1 MRILHLSVLYP
12 PIIQGG
18 AERFAATL
26 AEEQAKRGHDVAVVT
41 LGRVAEP
48 PHEQN
53 GVLVH
58 RIAHGNLFWLH
69 DWPKYPP
76 PLRYAHKFF
85 ASWNP
90 ILRRRVGQVIKSF
103 RPDVINSHCMVGF
116 AVDCWKEAAQHGV
129 PVVHALHEFNLFC
142 RNTNA
147 FRNGHMCEGI
157 CLACRITE
165 PKRWYSRYVS
175 SVVGVS
181 RDVLQ
186 RHVDRGFFKH
196 IPPERRTVIW
206 SMSPIA
212 PRDRLP
218 RPPEAP
224 FTIGFIGRIVP
235 EKGLETLLDA
245 VAQLPLGNWR
255 LLIAGE
261 VFPPLDL
268 EALRTRVAGLPVE
281 WLGVV
286 PAEKFYPQ
294 IDVLVVPAM
303 WADPGPLVVHE
314 AFANGVPVIGT
325 RMGGITDFVEE
336 GTTGWLFLPGD
347 VTVLTEIIA
356 GLIRAGRAALP
367 NEQAFSRFCAATTPQ
382 HVAVQYEEVYAE
394 TLNGQKLELGLP
406 I

>member
-12 PIIQGG
+12 PLIQGG

-26 AEEQAKRGHDVAVVT
+26 AEEQAERGHDVAVVT

-48 PHEQN
+48 THQQN

-58 RIAHGNLFWLH
+58 RISHCNLFWLH
-69 DWPKYPP
+69 DWPTYPP

-90 ILRRRVGQVIKSF
+90 IMRRRVGRVIESF

-116 AVDCWKEAAQHGV
+116 AVDCWKEAAQRRV

-142 RNTNA
+142 SNTNA

-157 CLACRITE
+157 CLACRVTE

-186 RHVDRGFFKH
+186 RHLDLGFFKH

-206 SMSPIA
+206 SMAPIA
-212 PRDRLP
+212 TKGRSPRSPD
-218 RPPEAP
+218 AS

-235 EKGLETLLDA
+235 EKGLEILLDA
-245 VAQLPLGNWR
+245 VAKLPLGNWR
-255 LLIAGE
+255 LLIAGQ
-261 VFPPLDL
+261 VFPPLVL
-268 EALRTRVAGLPVE
+268 QTLRARVASLPVD

-286 PAEKFYPQ
+286 PAEEFYPL
-294 IDVLVVPAM
+294 IDVLVVPAI
-303 WADPGPLVVHE
+303 WSDPGPLVVHE
-314 AFANGVPVIGT
+314 AFANAVPVIGT

-336 GTTGWLFLPGD
+336 GVTGWLFSPGD
-347 VTVLTEIIA
+347 VSALTQIIA
-356 GLIRAGRAALP
+356 ERIRAGRAALP
-367 NEQAFSRFCAATTPQ
+367 LEMAFNRFRAATTPQ
-382 HVAVQYEEVYAE
+382 HVAARYEHVYDE
-394 TLNGQKLELGLP
+394 TINSQKLHPGQ
-406 I
+406 